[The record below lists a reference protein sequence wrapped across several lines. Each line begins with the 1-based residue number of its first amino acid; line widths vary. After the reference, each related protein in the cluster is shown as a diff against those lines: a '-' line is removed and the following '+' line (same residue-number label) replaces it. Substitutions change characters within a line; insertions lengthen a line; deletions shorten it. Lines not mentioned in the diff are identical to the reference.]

1 MQSDEKYVQV
11 AVLQRS
17 SRRVLPWIMLCVEGL
32 IIAFGFFF
40 IWVMAN
46 QLGLDSSSAL
56 GISAGLFVLPFSLSS
71 EGIFVL
77 ALLHEYGKFNYFEI

>member
-1 MQSDEKYVQV
+1 MQGDEKYVQ
-11 AVLQRS
+11 VLQRS
-17 SRRVLPWIMLCVEGL
+17 SRRVLPWIMLCIEGL
-32 IIAFGFFF
+32 IIAFGFAF

-56 GISAGLFVLPFSLSS
+56 GISAGVFVLPFSFAS

-77 ALLHEYGKFNYFEI
+77 ALFHEYGKFSFS